1 MLDLCAI
8 FDRSLEILK
17 WVSYKKTGNSG
28 YKWLRVT
35 TSHYK
40 RLQVI
45 TSDKSQATSDYEWV
59 QVTTSD
65 HKRVRV
71 KPRMTAN
78 STGKP

>member
-28 YKWLRVT
+28 YKWLQVT
-35 TSHYK
+35 ANHYK

-45 TSDKSQATSDYEWV
+45 TSDKGQATSEYEWV

-65 HKRVRV
+65 
-71 KPRMTAN
+71 T
-78 STGKP
+78 SE